1 MTDYS
6 RLRKLDAQ
14 FKELKRAKN
23 GADVTAILLTA
34 LRDTDDLEE
43 KLYILSRLTSEYQL
57 LGKLEEAEAALRQ
70 QIELEPNN
78 PEAWLVLAAHYF
90 RYVRDSPRA
99 FWTVE
104 LAVQKALQERNFV
117 RQAYAER
124 IRIALE
130 MKNYT
135 AVEDSLVQ
143 LIDYMP
149 EPGSID
155 VELENDFLPRIPAS
169 EVRRDLLERYKKL
182 ARRLA

>member
-1 MTDYS
+1 MTNYS
-6 RLRKLDAQ
+6 RLRKLGAH

-23 GADVTAILLTA
+23 GADVTAFLLTA
-34 LRDTDDLEE
+34 IRDTEDLEE
-43 KLYILSRLTSEYQL
+43 KLYILSVLTSEYQL
-57 LGKLEEAEAALRQ
+57 LGKLEEAEATIRQ

-90 RYVRDSPRA
+90 RYVQNTPRA
-99 FWTVE
+99 FSTVE
-104 LAVQKALQERNFV
+104 LAIQKALQEGNFV

-124 IRIALE
+124 IRIALV

-135 AVEDSLVQ
+135 AVEDSLVH
-143 LIDYMP
+143 LIDYIP
-149 EPGSID
+149 EPSSID

-169 EVRRDLLERYKKL
+169 QVRKDVLERYKKV